1 MNNRRK
7 RRRNAARYR
16 AAGLIFIALL
26 IGVGIGILA
35 GILVSR
41 RVEEKEKEKEVET
54 IVESSVSESVIPGP
68 EPEPSLTPQEEQ
80 DLQEQLTAAE
90 AYQRYLEEAAEEKS
104 IKAGSVDFLEVAGEA
119 YSTLFNSSYPRMKY
133 NQQAFS
139 PGEDGRMQYAGEDYV
154 LRHGIDV
161 SEFNGEVDWE
171 KVKADGYDF
180 VFIRL
185 GYRGYGEGDMYE
197 DAYFAQNLAG
207 AKAAGMDVG
216 VYFFAQAVSEEEA
229 EEEARYVLDMLQG
242 TELQMPVIYDVEPI
256 RTDDA
261 RTDDVTGQQFT
272 KNTAAFCRV
281 IEENGYRAGYYANLK
296 WEVFMLNMN
305 DLKDYVVW
313 YAGYAERPLTAYDFS
328 IWQYSDQGD
337 VDGIETN
344 VDLDVEIIPAADAEK
359 YGITKEE
366 PKDGKTTEI
375 PADEKNEKDEKA
387 AEQTAQEETEKTGET
402 PQETTEEKTEESAG
416 EAAEKE

>member
-1 MNNRRK
+1 MNNRN
-7 RRRNAARYR
+7 RRRKTSRYR
-16 AAGLIFIALL
+16 SAGLIITALL
-26 IGVGIGILA
+26 IGIGIGILA

-41 RVEEKEKEKEVET
+41 RVEEKEKKKEPVET
-54 IVESSVSESVIPGP
+54 IVESSASESVIPSTET

-80 DLQEQLTAAE
+80 DIQEQLTAAQ
-90 AYQRYLEEAAEEKS
+90 AYQQYLEQAAEEKS
-104 IKAGSVDFLEVAGEA
+104 VKAGSVDLLEVAGEA

-139 PGEDGRMQYAGEDYV
+139 PGENGRMQYAGEDYV

-161 SEFNGEVDWE
+161 SEFNGEIDWE
-171 KVKADGYDF
+171 KVKADGFDF
-180 VFIRL
+180 AFIRL

-207 AKAAGMDVG
+207 AQAAGMDIG

-229 EEEARYVLDMLQG
+229 EEEARYVLDKLQG
-242 TELQMPVIYDVEPI
+242 TKLQMPVIYDVEPI

-281 IEENGYRAGYYANLK
+281 IEENGYQAGYYANLK

-305 DLKDYVVW
+305 ELKDYLVW
-313 YAGYAERPLTAYDFS
+313 YAGYAEKPLTAYDFS
-328 IWQYSDQGD
+328 IWQYSDQGN

-344 VDLDVEIIPAADAEK
+344 VDLDVQMIPAADAEK
-359 YGITKEE
+359 YGLTKEE
-366 PKDGKTTEI
+366 PKTGKTTEA
-375 PADEKNEKDEKA
+375 PAEEKSKEAGDAAQQTAEENTEKA
-387 AEQTAQEETEKTGET
+387 GET
-402 PQETTEEKTEESAG
+402 PQETTEEQTE
-416 EAAEKE
+416 